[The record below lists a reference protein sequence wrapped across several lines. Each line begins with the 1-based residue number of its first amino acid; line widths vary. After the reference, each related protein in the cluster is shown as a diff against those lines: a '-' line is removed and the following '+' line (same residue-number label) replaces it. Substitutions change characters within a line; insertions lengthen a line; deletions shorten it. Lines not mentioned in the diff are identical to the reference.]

1 MAQNNYWM
9 KLWFDILRD
18 PKMGMLPDR
27 LWRRV
32 IELFLLAGQNG
43 EDGLLPEVATIAWQ
57 LNKSVPAIVTDLQKI
72 AEVGIVQEI
81 EEGRWIV
88 TNFKKRNEPVDS
100 RKRIKD
106 FRQRER
112 YEKGN
117 ADETEVKRECNE
129 ALQVRYEKGNA
140 DETEVKRECNE
151 ALQVRYQ
158 EEQKNRLTDLTTTT
172 TVPPSDF
179 QLFAEVYELVT
190 GSEPKVL
197 NAEIEAVSAI
207 IKAGGTPDDFRK
219 ALQGMQDKDYT
230 IANMSSA
237 LTWTLKD
244 IDKRKQ
250 PARPNRVARKSTSA
264 SLDEILDGAPIFEED
279 K

>member
-1 MAQNNYWM
+1 MASNNYWM

-32 IELFLLAGQNG
+32 IELFLIAGEKG
-43 EDGLLPEVATIAWQ
+43 EEGLLPDVPTIAWQ
-57 LNKSVPAIVTDLQKI
+57 LNKPTTAIVTDLNKI
-72 AEVGIVQEI
+72 AETGIVSEV
-81 EEGRWIV
+81 EPGKWIV
-88 TNFKKRNEPVDS
+88 TNFQKRNAPVENT
-100 RKRIKD
+100 KRVKD
-106 FRQRER
+106 FRTRER
-112 YEKGN
+112 YEKSN
-117 ADETEVKRECNE
+117 AAVTEVKRECN
-129 ALQVRYEKGNA
+129 AAVTN
-140 DETEVKRECNE
+140 
-151 ALQVRYQ
+151 RYQ

-179 QLFAEVYELVT
+179 QPFAEVYELVT

-197 NAEIEAVSAI
+197 NAEIEAVSTI

-230 IANMSSA
+230 IASMASA

-250 PARPNRVARKSTSA
+250 PARPNGHKPTKPLSA
-264 SLDEILDGAPIFEED
+264 GLDEILADAPIFEED

>member
-1 MAQNNYWM
+1 MIPGNESR
-9 KLWFDILRD
+9 IL
-18 PKMGMLPDR
+18 
-27 LWRRV
+27 
-32 IELFLLAGQNG
+32 A
-43 EDGLLPEVATIAWQ
+43 
-57 LNKSVPAIVTDLQKI
+57 
-72 AEVGIVQEI
+72 
-81 EEGRWIV
+81 
-88 TNFKKRNEPVDS
+88 
-100 RKRIKD
+100 
-106 FRQRER
+106 RER

-117 ADETEVKRECNE
+117 KYVTEVKRECNE
-129 ALQVRYEKGNA
+129 V
-140 DETEVKRECNE
+140 
-151 ALQVRYQ
+151 LQVRYQ

-197 NAEIEAVSAI
+197 NAEIEAVGEI

-219 ALQGMQDKDYT
+219 ALQGMRQDYT
-230 IANMSSA
+230 PQAWLRRSPDFE
-237 LTWTLKD
+237 D

-264 SLDEILDGAPIFEED
+264 GLDEILDGAPIFAED

>member
-1 MAQNNYWM
+1 M
-9 KLWFDILRD
+9 
-18 PKMGMLPDR
+18 
-27 LWRRV
+27 
-32 IELFLLAGQNG
+32 
-43 EDGLLPEVATIAWQ
+43 
-57 LNKSVPAIVTDLQKI
+57 
-72 AEVGIVQEI
+72 
-81 EEGRWIV
+81 V
-88 TNFKKRNEPVDS
+88 TNFKKRNKPVDS
-100 RKRIKD
+100 VKRIKD

-117 ADETEVKRECNE
+117 ADETEVKRECN
-129 ALQVRYEKGNA
+129 AAVTN
-140 DETEVKRECNE
+140 
-151 ALQVRYQ
+151 RYQ

-207 IKAGGTPDDFRK
+207 IKAGGTPDDFRS

-250 PARPNRVARKSTSA
+250 PVRSNRVARKSTSA
-264 SLDEILDGAPIFEED
+264 GLDEILAGAPIFAED

>member
-112 YEKGN
+112 YK
-117 ADETEVKRECNE
+117 
-129 ALQVRYEKGNA
+129 KGNA

-207 IKAGGTPDDFRK
+207 IKAGGTPDDFRS

>member
-43 EDGLLPEVATIAWQ
+43 EDGLLPDVPTIAWQ
-57 LNKSVPAIVTDLQKI
+57 LNKPVTAIVADLNKI

-81 EEGRWIV
+81 QEGKWVV

-100 RKRIKD
+100 TKRIKD

-112 YEKGN
+112 YEKSN
-117 ADETEVKRECNE
+117 ESVTEVKRECNE
-129 ALQVRYEKGNA
+129 ALQ
-140 DETEVKRECNE
+140 
-151 ALQVRYQ
+151 LRYQ

-207 IKAGGTPDDFRK
+207 IKAGGTPDDFRS

-264 SLDEILDGAPIFEED
+264 GLDEILAGAPIFAED

>member
-1 MAQNNYWM
+1 MKNNYWM

-43 EDGLLPEVATIAWQ
+43 EDGDLPDIAEIAWQ
-57 LNKSVPAIVTDLQKI
+57 LNKSIPAIKTDLEKI
-72 AEVGIVQEI
+72 AETGIVEQKPD
-81 EEGRWIV
+81 GSWFV
-88 TNFKKRNEPVDS
+88 TNFKKRNAPVENT
-100 RKRIKD
+100 KRVKD
-106 FRQRER
+106 FRTRER
-112 YEKGN
+112 YEISNENVTESEKKCN
-117 ADETEVKRECNE
+117 AGETQVKRECN
-129 ALQVRYEKGNA
+129 G
-140 DETEVKRECNE
+140 

-172 TVPPSDF
+172 TMPPSDF
-179 QLFAEVYELVT
+179 QPFAEVYELVT

-197 NAEIEAVSAI
+197 NAEIEAISAI
-207 IKAGGTPDDFRK
+207 IKAGGTPDDYRS

-244 IDKRKQ
+244 IENRKQ
-250 PARPNRVARKSTSA
+250 PARINRVGKKPTGGTKDDTKGSYEYFKQLRK
-264 SLDEILDGAPIFEED
+264 GA

>member
-57 LNKSVPAIVTDLQKI
+57 LNKSVPAIVTDLQTI

-106 FRQRER
+106 FRQRE
-112 YEKGN
+112 
-117 ADETEVKRECNE
+117 
-129 ALQVRYEKGNA
+129 RYEKGNA

-264 SLDEILDGAPIFEED
+264 GLDEILAGAPIFAED